1 MKLFYECAHGQIPK
15 LHEELCGD
23 SIAFSF
29 QPDKVIMVLSD
40 GLGSGVKANILA
52 TLTTRML
59 THMLDNELPL
69 NEVVKTVTET
79 LPVCKIRGLAYSTFS
94 VAQLFSNGEGR
105 LVEFDNPSVF
115 YFKNKNLE
123 KLSWKSTTISEK
135 NIKACSLKLQAGDW
149 LIFVSDG
156 VISAGIGGLYSLGW
170 GWEKVAQY
178 LHNHLVDTT
187 SAQKIVDTVL
197 EAVSNLYVGPP
208 GDDVTVAVVKVR
220 SKRYLTI
227 LFGPPL
233 NSKADPIVVEEL
245 MKSPGC
251 RVVCGG
257 TTANIVSRFLG
268 KPLHVDLQTITDE
281 VPPLG
286 HMEGLD
292 LVTEG
297 VLTMTHLVS
306 MLKNGV
312 SADSKEFS
320 IDSSSTLLRMLT
332 EADSIRLLVGQAK
345 NPAHQDPKLPVEIK
359 TELAREL
366 QDALKKMNKECSIDF
381 F

>member
-1 MKLFYECAHGQIPK
+1 MMLYYECAYGQISK

-29 QPDKVIMVLSD
+29 KHNKVIMVLSD

-59 THMLDNELPL
+59 TRMLDQELPL
-69 NEVVKTVTET
+69 REVVKTVTET
-79 LPVCKIRGLAYSTFS
+79 LPVCKVRKLAYSTFS
-94 VAQLFSNGEGR
+94 VAQLFTNGDGR

-115 YFKNKNLE
+115 YFRKRNLVDLDWE
-123 KLSWKSTTISEK
+123 TSTISEK
-135 NIKACSLKLQAGDW
+135 SIKSCALKLCAGDW

-156 VISAGIGGLYSLGW
+156 VISAGIGGLYPLGW
-170 GWEKVAQY
+170 GWDKASQF
-178 LHNHLVDTT
+178 LRNHINDTV
-187 SAQKIVDTVL
+187 SAQKIADNVL

-208 GDDVTVAVVKVR
+208 GDDVTVATIKVR
-220 SKRYLTI
+220 YKRYLTI

-233 NSKADPIVVEEL
+233 DAKDDPVVVEKL
-245 MKSPGC
+245 MKSKGC

-257 TTANIVSRFLG
+257 TTANIVSRHIG
-268 KPLHVDLQTITDE
+268 KELDVDLHTMTDE

-297 VLTMTHLVS
+297 VLTMTRLVY
-306 MLKNGV
+306 MLKNGIQ
-312 SADSKEFS
+312 ADSQKFAV
-320 IDSSSTLLRMLT
+320 DSASSLLRMLEDT
-332 EADSIRLLVGQAK
+332 DSIKLLVGQAK

-366 QDALKKMNKECSIDF
+366 KDALTTMHKECSIEF